1 MQNEITSE
9 TTTTATTPLNS
20 FIQRLARMAVR
31 RSEPA
36 YEWLGTIPLPAALLE
51 VSDALCDLHRIA
63 EDPTQWLAIHNERVA
78 PIAMHHLLVEV
89 DRLVAAHRAA
99 TQIA

>member
-1 MQNEITSE
+1 MQNNTIANE
-9 TTTTATTPLNS
+9 TTTATNPLHT

-36 YEWLGTIPLPAALLE
+36 YEWLGTIPLPDALLE

-78 PIAMHHLLVEV
+78 PIAMHCLLVEV
-89 DRLVAAHRAA
+89 DRLVAAHGAA
-99 TQIA
+99 TRVA